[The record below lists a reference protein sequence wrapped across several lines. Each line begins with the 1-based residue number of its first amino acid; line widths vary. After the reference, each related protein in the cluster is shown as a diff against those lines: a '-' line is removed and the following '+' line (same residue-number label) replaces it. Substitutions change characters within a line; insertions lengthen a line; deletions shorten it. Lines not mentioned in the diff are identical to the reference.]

1 MACKPLK
8 ITLKSASLNLTT
20 NKEREKAIVYKDS
33 VVVEM
38 EEVNCVVVKERGER
52 EVVVLE
58 TERLRF

>member
-1 MACKPLK
+1 M
-8 ITLKSASLNLTT
+8 TLKSASLNLTT
-20 NKEREKAIVYKDS
+20 NEEREKAIVYKDS

>member
-8 ITLKSASLNLTT
+8 MTLKSELLNLTT
-20 NKEREKAIVYKDS
+20 NEEREKAIVYKDS

>member
-1 MACKPLK
+1 MK

>member
-8 ITLKSASLNLTT
+8 ITLKSALLNLTT
-20 NKEREKAIVYKDS
+20 NEEREKAIVYKDS